1 MRACCGSVLA
11 YCSLR
16 SSTWVMISG
25 CSCPSSIRL
34 TFSGLLDVVIFVF
47 KAGIVTGLTYHKL
60 QPNSILPSSHAFIE
74 FLCLAMVPGSSRA
87 LCFLYFF
94 IGLKDVV
101 SGLSFCNSWHGH
113 FLALSQLNV
122 CIKKKLSF
130 CAFSGS
136 VAKRKM
142 QMMWTTNIHTV
153 GTRRRLCQS
162 IVLPVNSAH

>member
-1 MRACCGSVLA
+1 
-11 YCSLR
+11 
-16 SSTWVMISG
+16 MISG

-74 FLCLAMVPGSSRA
+74 FLCLVMVPGSSRT
-87 LCFLYFF
+87 LCCIF

-113 FLALSQLNV
+113 SFLL
-122 CIKKKLSF
+122 
-130 CAFSGS
+130 
-136 VAKRKM
+136 
-142 QMMWTTNIHTV
+142 
-153 GTRRRLCQS
+153 
-162 IVLPVNSAH
+162 